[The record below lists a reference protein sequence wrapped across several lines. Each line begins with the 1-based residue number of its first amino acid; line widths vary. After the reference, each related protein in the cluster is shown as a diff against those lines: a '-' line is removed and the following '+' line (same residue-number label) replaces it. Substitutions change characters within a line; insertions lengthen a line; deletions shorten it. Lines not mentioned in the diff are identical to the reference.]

1 VSAVGV
7 AAVIFTTAAAGAV
20 TFQLALALGA
30 PWGAY
35 AMGGRYPGRFP
46 APMRIAAVV
55 QALILVGLAGVV
67 LARAGLMLEAWDS
80 AASWLIWIVVGFST
94 VSLVLN
100 AITPSKGERL
110 VWVPVAMVM
119 LASSLVVALAGG
131 IL

>member
-1 VSAVGV
+1 MNAVSI
-7 AAVIFTTAAAGAV
+7 AAVVFAVVTVGA
-20 TFQLALALGA
+20 TGFQFALALGA

-67 LARAGLMLEAWDS
+67 LARAGLMLETWAS
-80 AASWLIWIVVGFST
+80 AASWLIWVVVAFSA

-100 AITPSKGERL
+100 SITTSKGERL
-110 VWVPVAMVM
+110 VWVPVAIVM
-119 LASSLVVALAGG
+119 LASSLVVALLG
-131 IL
+131 